1 MVTLLTRRSAEP
13 GATTGETTQAHAN
26 QARGKDTARAA
37 EENKGAFKRKKAN
50 PTTHTIL
57 LHTDRGYPTQF
68 SQKIIFKNFRIIF

>member
-37 EENKGAFKRKKAN
+37 EENKGGLQKKEGEPN
-50 PTTHTIL
+50 NTQSFYTHRQGL
-57 LHTDRGYPTQF
+57 PTQF
-68 SQKIIFKNFRIIF
+68 LQKIIFKNFRIIF